1 MKTYYQTNED
11 ALANR
16 KWVLINAE
24 NQIVG
29 RIATKI
35 ASILRGKHNP
45 GHSLHNDDGDF
56 VVVINAEKMKFSGNK
71 AEQKVYYTHSGY
83 TAGLRADVAGELLQ
97 KKPEEIIKRAV
108 KGMLPKTTLGRQ
120 QLTKLK
126 VYVGAEHP
134 HQAQQPTEISL

>member
-1 MKTYYQTNED
+1 MKTYFQTNED

-29 RIATKI
+29 RVATKV
-35 ASILRGKHNP
+35 ASILRGKENP
-45 GHSLHNDDGDF
+45 AHSIHNDDGDF
-56 VVVINAEKMKFSGNK
+56 VVVINAEKIKFSGNK

-83 TAGLRADVAGELLQ
+83 TAGIRADVAGDLL
-97 KKPEEIIKRAV
+97 KNKPEEVLRRAV

-126 VYVGAEHP
+126 VYVGAAHP

>member
-1 MKTYYQTNED
+1 MKTYFQTNEE
-11 ALANR
+11 ALAKR

-29 RIATKI
+29 RLATKI
-35 ASILRGKHNP
+35 ASVLRGKENP
-45 GHSLHNDDGDF
+45 AHSVHNDDGDF
-56 VVVINAEKMKFSGNK
+56 VVVINADKMKFSGNK

-83 TAGLRADVAGELLQ
+83 TAGIRADVAGELLQ
-97 KKPEEIIKRAV
+97 EDPEAVIKRAV

-126 VYVGAEHP
+126 VYNGANHP

>member
-1 MKTYYQTNED
+1 MKTYFQTNEE
-11 ALANR
+11 ALAKR

-29 RIATKI
+29 RLATKI
-35 ASILRGKHNP
+35 ASVLRGKENP
-45 GHSLHNDDGDF
+45 AHSVHNDDGDF
-56 VVVINAEKMKFSGNK
+56 VVVINADKMKFSGNK

-83 TAGLRADVAGELLQ
+83 TAGIRADVAGELLQ
-97 KKPEEIIKRAV
+97 ENPEAVIKRAV

-126 VYVGAEHP
+126 VYNCYY
-134 HQAQQPTEISL
+134 